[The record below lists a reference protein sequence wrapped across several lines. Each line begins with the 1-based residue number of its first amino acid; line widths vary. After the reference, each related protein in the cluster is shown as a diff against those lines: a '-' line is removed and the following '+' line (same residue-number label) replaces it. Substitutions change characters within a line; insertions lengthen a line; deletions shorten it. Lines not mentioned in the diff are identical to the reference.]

1 MLIVSHLGV
10 VLVAGSASTP
20 AASEGALVH
29 LLVVALWSGAWVLVV
44 GMLGQRRH
52 TTHLTEFGGLWRVM
66 PGLSTVFVLTVLA
79 ALAVPGTAAYV
90 GISRVLDGIASE
102 SSLIDGHLF
111 GGLVAAGVA
120 VWSICLLRIV
130 HRVVGG
136 SVTRDRN
143 RGLRDLNVGEWMVVA
158 PLVIV
163 TLVAGVWP
171 SPLLALVQAVAPE
184 SWLSAMLLS
193 GGGQ

>member
-1 MLIVSHLGV
+1 
-10 VLVAGSASTP
+10 
-20 AASEGALVH
+20 
-29 LLVVALWSGAWVLVV
+29 
-44 GMLGQRRH
+44 
-52 TTHLTEFGGLWRVM
+52 
-66 PGLSTVFVLTVLA
+66 
-79 ALAVPGTAAYV
+79 
-90 GISRVLDGIASE
+90 
-102 SSLIDGHLF
+102 
-111 GGLVAAGVA
+111 
-120 VWSICLLRIV
+120 V